1 MAPMNSIAA
10 IATSGLL
17 AAQTRLSSS
26 AHNIANAI
34 TPGFRR
40 QLVVPQTMAGGGVT
54 TTLAQ
59 APAAGDALAEDIV
72 ALKLSAHLFGA
83 NLRVLQTHD
92 RMLGTLLDTHA

>member
-1 MAPMNSIAA
+1 MTAVAS

-17 AAQTRLSSS
+17 AAQTRMASS

-40 QLVVPQTMAGGGVT
+40 QLVQPQTMAGGGVS

-59 APAAGDALAEDIV
+59 APAAGEALAEDIV
-72 ALKLSAHLFGA
+72 TLKLASRLFEA
-83 NLRVLQTHD
+83 NLRVVQAHD
-92 RMLGTLLDTHA
+92 RMLGTLLDAHA